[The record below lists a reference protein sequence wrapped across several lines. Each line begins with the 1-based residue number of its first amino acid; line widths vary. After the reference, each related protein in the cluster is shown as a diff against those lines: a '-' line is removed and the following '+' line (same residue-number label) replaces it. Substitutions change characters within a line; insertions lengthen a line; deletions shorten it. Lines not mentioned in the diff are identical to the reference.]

1 MLSWRE
7 LQEVLLDVENTLNN
21 RSLTYVED
29 HVEYPILT
37 PNALV
42 IGQNLMLPDE
52 ILETKDKDLCKR
64 FQNAKKQGGSYGEKN
79 ISSFWKYE
87 NQRPNV
93 NSGEVV
99 VIQSDDQNKG
109 NCTCSIITD
118 VFPEP
123 DNTVW
128 AVQNETSKA
137 YLQCTVQHLYPIE
150 LSCHVDRDGDCRTN
164 RNLHLDNDKMN
175 PEGT

>member
-37 PNALV
+37 ANTLV

-79 ISSFWKYE
+79 IKFLKIWK
-87 NQRPNV
+87 P
-93 NSGEVV
+93 
-99 VIQSDDQNKG
+99 K
-109 NCTCSIITD
+109 T
-118 VFPEP
+118 
-123 DNTVW
+123 
-128 AVQNETSKA
+128 
-137 YLQCTVQHLYPIE
+137 
-150 LSCHVDRDGDCRTN
+150 
-164 RNLHLDNDKMN
+164 
-175 PEGT
+175 